1 MVLNRLLAELEKPR
15 RSKWRTYKAL
25 GHTLASS
32 SRVVA
37 RSLLGRLDNH
47 HAQAIIDDWVQH
59 LFDTAHI
66 HLAIHGRERLD
77 PEQQVLLMSNHASLL
92 DIPCVFRAAPMPVR
106 AISKQE
112 LRSVPVFGRAMEDI
126 GVIFVDRKN
135 LEHAKQQL
143 EEGKRVLRENNLSLW
158 VAAEG
163 TRSRTGALLPFKK
176 GGFHLATQ
184 LEIPIVPTWISGTLK
199 VIPPDQWESVTHQ
212 AVSVSFGAP
221 IDTRNMG
228 KENIPELM
236 DKVRQEICLL
246 YTSPSPRDLSTS
258 RMPSSA

>member
-25 GHTLASS
+25 GHTLSSS

-37 RSLLGRLDNH
+37 RSLLGRLDTH
-47 HAQAIIDDWVQH
+47 DAQAIIDHWVKR

-66 HLAIHGRERLD
+66 HLAIHGREHLQAD
-77 PEQQVLLMSNHASLL
+77 QQVLLMSNHASLL

-135 LEHAKQQL
+135 LEHSKQQL
-143 EEGKRVLRENNLSLW
+143 EDGKRILRENNLSLW

-163 TRSRTGALLPFKK
+163 TRSRTGDLLPFKK

-221 IDTRNMG
+221 IDTHGLG
-228 KENIPELM
+228 KDDIPELM
-236 DKVRQEICLL
+236 RQVRAEMV
-246 YTSPSPRDLSTS
+246 
-258 RMPSSA
+258 RMAALVGDTDIDTQAGE